1 MMHLHDTPPSLVVY
15 YGGASMVDMLW
26 CIYGCCDM
34 LCYGMV
40 SVICYAMVHLWL
52 ICYGCVLRSRYVMHH
67 HIYVYELSIRVISV
81 VVYLLV
87 LIQCVQKIV
96 QFESAPT

>member
-15 YGGASMVDMLW
+15 YGGGSMVDMLW

-34 LCYGMV
+34 LCYGTV
-40 SVICYAMVHLWL
+40 SV

-81 VVYLLV
+81 VVYWLV

-96 QFESAPT
+96 QFESAPK